1 MVSMLFN
8 MWLKVGSGGGERDM
22 VQPVLLCPNTII
34 CNTFILDFK
43 VNMFHM
49 IVSHC
54 QQSNNSVQKLLNFH
68 ITLVLLIC
76 GNKFLVILQLQLY
89 L

>member
-1 MVSMLFN
+1 MVSILFN
-8 MWLKVGSGGGERDM
+8 MGLKVGSGGEGYM
-22 VQPVLLCPNTII
+22 VQPVLHCPNIII
-34 CNTFILDFK
+34 CNTLILDFK
-43 VNMFHM
+43 VNMFQM
-49 IVSHC
+49 ILCHC
-54 QQSNNSVQKLLNFH
+54 LLSNNSIQKLLKFH